1 MTSWL
6 PYYWPFALL
15 IVLPLFLFGIPEDIA
30 LKYGG
35 ETFSR
40 FMANMANAG
49 PIGKLWVL
57 AWGMLIGGLAVHFD
71 GWCVGIQGAVD
82 GPLFAFLR

>member
-1 MTSWL
+1 MTWL
-6 PYYWPFALL
+6 NYYWPFALA
-15 IVLPLFLFGIPEDIA
+15 FLAFVMFGIPEWAAIRF
-30 LKYGG
+30 GG

-40 FMANMANAG
+40 FMANVANAG

-71 GWCVGIQGAVD
+71 GWCVGVQGALEA
-82 GPLFAFLR
+82 PIFALLR